1 MDNEQVYECAICG
14 KEYSSITERCICEQ
28 NCLKKMQEDE
38 KKKANAVC
46 IIGSINKLN
55 ALLYDTLETMPVL
68 DDLLKSYYNLYG
80 ISFAGEREEYNELLN
95 SVTQKMTKMKDYLNG
110 QSMKYEPMEETKV
123 LDELPKKAFRRVRIR
138 YK

>member
-55 ALLYDTLETMPVL
+55 ALLYDALETMSVL

-80 ISFAGEREEYNELLN
+80 ISFAGERELLI
-95 SVTQKMTKMKDYLNG
+95 SVTQKMTKMKSYLNG
-110 QSMKYEPMEETKV
+110 QSIKYEPMEETKV
-123 LDELPKKAFRRVRIR
+123 LDELPKRAFRRVRIR

>member
-1 MDNEQVYECAICG
+1 
-14 KEYSSITERCICEQ
+14 
-28 NCLKKMQEDE
+28 MQEDE

-55 ALLYDTLETMPVL
+55 ALLYDALETMSVL

-110 QSMKYEPMEETKV
+110 QSIKYEPMEETKV
-123 LDELPKKAFRRVRIR
+123 LDELPKRAFRRVRIR